1 VQIGNAV
8 SSKFEKLEQ
17 EQETIEYVT
26 REISDIKRMQ
36 EVFNRIHAKDYECAQ
51 RTVDLMANADET
63 VSTGLICLQKDH
75 SNAIEGQ
82 NVAYLTLLI
91 TAFKNVADETI

>member
-1 VQIGNAV
+1 MQIGNAV

-26 REISDIKRMQ
+26 QETSDIKRMQ

-63 VSTGLICLQKDH
+63 VSTGLICLQKDYA
-75 SNAIEGQ
+75 NAIEGQ
-82 NVAYLTLLI
+82 NVAYLTLLV
-91 TAFKNVADETI
+91 TAF